1 VIDSKEPVTHS
12 FEVSI
17 DYWDTRPGVPVL
29 HKARYRFVAA
39 SLRGEDRI
47 FDIPATRA
55 LDDLNLILL
64 LGARTD
70 NDEQLLLDLSNAY
83 IDRWLG
89 YFEYAICATALGLT
103 VYFVCFNVALVK
115 VLVVNPIAELVS
127 HIRNPGEREKI
138 GKFMTKL
145 RKREYDRQ
153 FQRDRWVKKMEK
165 RRQAQNKK
173 KLGKLAEGCKA
184 GQVELAEVRKFQR
197 QMREPKHYPVVYVDE
212 VE

>member
-1 VIDSKEPVTHS
+1 MTHS
-12 FEVSI
+12 FELSI
-17 DYWDTRPGVPVL
+17 DYWDTRLGVPVL
-29 HKARYRFVAA
+29 HKASYRFLAA

-55 LDDLNLILL
+55 LEDLNLILL

-70 NDEQLLLDLSNAY
+70 NDELLLLDLSNAF

-89 YFEYAICATALGLT
+89 YFEYTICATALGLT
-103 VYFVCFNVALVK
+103 VYFVCFNMALVK
-115 VLVVNPIAELVS
+115 VLVINPIAELVG

-153 FQRDRWVKKMEK
+153 FQRDRWIKKMEK
-165 RRQAQNKK
+165 RRHAQNKK
-173 KLGKLAEGCKA
+173 KLAKLAKKYKEGKI
-184 GQVELAEVRKFQR
+184 ELAEVRKF
-197 QMREPKHYPVVYVDE
+197 
-212 VE
+212 